1 MPEQAM
7 DGSVV
12 ELEAAERVVM
22 RWDSSSSSSSASVG
36 GDGNEPMLFDG
47 AGGRVEVDRFLHC
60 Q

>member
-1 MPEQAM
+1 MSEQAM

-22 RWDSSSSSSSASVG
+22 RWDSSSASVG

-47 AGGRVEVDRFLHC
+47 AGGCAEADRFLRC

>member
-22 RWDSSSSSSSASVG
+22 RWDSSSSSASVG